1 MTSFLLQRL
10 ILPRDETTEP
20 LLYVRSQGDVSFAN
34 ENAMLVKG
42 AEISFD
48 TSFGVFAA
56 GRWRRLTSVD
66 CLSVTV
72 LASGSG
78 RIELVGVSSVARGV
92 SLREKIIASAGI
104 SSSGKTTIEV
114 PDFAKTSIGTYFVR
128 VSAEQSDVV
137 VSGGEWTTTTSAP
150 REVRLSLSITTFNRQ
165 DYVKPTVAKVLQ
177 LVESVDSLR
186 DRMRIL
192 VVDNARNISFDTA
205 PNAPITV
212 VQNPNLGG
220 AGGFARGIIHL
231 RDEGWSTHVLL
242 MDDDITLEPEALVR
256 TFALFTFARDADLC
270 IHGAMLSE
278 EQAWM
283 QFEAGSKY
291 RWRSLYPLRA
301 IGREDDLRERKLA
314 LRDAREK
321 KFAYTAWW
329 YTAFPISITRDNP
342 LPVFVRGDDVAFGL
356 MHTGKHSVTMNGVI
370 VWHADFGLKNNPS
383 SLFYEKRNFA
393 IVDTLVFAN
402 HHWWHLARR
411 FIALCFRNLFSMRYA
426 SVEYM
431 IRGVRAY
438 LAGPEALMATDHSAL
453 HDELR
458 KVTEEKP
465 GPLSAELAAVSITK
479 PRPKAIRLV
488 GFALAIPL
496 VGGYILPKILRRDVL
511 KTAPIDS
518 RAVGLATRYNRILY
532 RHDRLPEGF
541 LVERDSKRFFKLLR
555 EVCVVTK
562 DIALNYRRLK
572 REYKA
577 AYPTLV
583 SDASWH
589 ARFNRDER
597 STGIASNKAL
607 PLWEIPY

>member
-1 MTSFLLQRL
+1 MSQFLLQSMS
-10 ILPRDETTEP
+10 LPRAETTEP
-20 LLYVRSQGDVSFAN
+20 LLYVRPFGDVQFSDSQAI
-34 ENAMLVKG
+34 LHSG
-42 AEISFD
+42 AELSFD

-56 GRWRRLTSVD
+56 GRWRRLTVIEN
-66 CLSVTV
+66 LSATV
-72 LASGSG
+72 FATGSG
-78 RIELVGVSSVARGV
+78 RIEIVGVETTMFGARQT
-92 SLREKIIASAGI
+92 EKIVASAGI
-104 SSSGKTTIEV
+104 ASSGKTSLEV
-114 PDFAKTSIGTYFVR
+114 PNFRDSKCGSFFVR
-128 VSAEQSDVV
+128 VSAEQTGVV
-137 VSGGEWTTTTSAP
+137 VTNGEWSTTTKVS
-150 REVRLSLSITTFNRQ
+150 REIRLSLSITTFNRQ
-165 DYVKPTVAKVLQ
+165 DYVKPTVAKVLH
-177 LVESVDSLR
+177 LEKTVETLR
-186 DRMRIL
+186 GKMRVL
-192 VVDNARNISFDTA
+192 VVDNARNIEFDTEQ
-205 PNAPITV
+205 NAPITV

-231 RDEGWSTHVLL
+231 RNEGWSTHILL
-242 MDDDITLEPEALVR
+242 MDDDITLEPDALVR
-256 TFALFTFARDADLC
+256 TFALFSFARDEKLC

-314 LRDAREK
+314 VRDAREK

-329 YTAFPISITRDNP
+329 YTAFPVTITRDNP
-342 LPVFVRGDDVAFGL
+342 LPIFVRGDDVSYGL
-356 MHTGKHSVTMNGVI
+356 LHTGKHSVTLNGII
-370 VWHADFGLKNNPS
+370 VWHADFGLKNTPS

-393 IVDTLVFAN
+393 IIDTLVFDR

-411 FIALCFRNLFSMRYA
+411 FIALSFRNLFSMRYA

-431 IRGVRAY
+431 IRGVRAF
-438 LAGPEALMATDHSAL
+438 LAGPDALMATDHSAL
-453 HDELR
+453 HDDLR

-465 GPLSAELAAVSITK
+465 APLPADLAAVKITK
-479 PRPKAIRLV
+479 PRIKPIRLI
-488 GFALAIPL
+488 GFALAVPL
-496 VGGYILPKILRRDVL
+496 MGGYILPKALRRDVL

-541 LVERDSKRFFKLLR
+541 VVERDSKRFFRLFG

-572 REYKA
+572 REYRE

-583 SDASWH
+583 SDESWQK
-589 ARFNRDER
+589 RFN
-597 STGIASNKAL
+597 S
-607 PLWEIPY
+607 

>member
-10 ILPRDETTEP
+10 TLPRAETTEP
-20 LLYVRSQGDVSFAN
+20 LLYTRTEGDVTFAN
-34 ENAMLVKG
+34 DAAQLRTG
-42 AEISFD
+42 AELSFD

-56 GRWRRLTSVD
+56 GRWKRLSIVD
-66 CLSVTV
+66 SLQVTINAV
-72 LASGSG
+72 GSG
-78 RIELVGVSSVARGV
+78 RIELVGVTSRLAGLLMHEEIVV
-92 SLREKIIASAGI
+92 SAGI
-104 SSSGKTTIEV
+104 SPSGKTTLDV
-114 PDFAKTSIGTYFVR
+114 PDFAKSPIGSYFVR
-128 VSAEQSDVV
+128 ISAEQSDVV
-137 VSGGEWTTTTSAP
+137 VSGGQWTTKTQAP

-165 DYVKPTVAKVLQ
+165 DYVKPTVAKVLH
-177 LVESVDSLR
+177 LVESLDSLR
-186 DRMRIL
+186 NNMRIL
-192 VVDNARNISFDTA
+192 VVDNARNIKFDTA

-212 VQNPNLGG
+212 VPNPNLGG
-220 AGGFARGIIHL
+220 AGGFARGIIYL

-256 TFALFTFARDADLC
+256 TFALFTFARDAKLC

-314 LRDAREK
+314 LRDVREK

-356 MHTGKHSVTMNGVI
+356 MHTGEHSVTMNGVI

-383 SLFYEKRNFA
+383 SLYYEKRNFA
-393 IVDTLVFAN
+393 IIDTLVFDN

-438 LAGPEALMATDHSAL
+438 LAGPQALMATDHSAL

-465 GPLSAELAAVSITK
+465 GPLSPELAAVSITT
-479 PRPKAIRLV
+479 PRPKLIRLI
-488 GFALAIPL
+488 GFALALPL
-496 VGGYILPKILRRDVL
+496 VGGYVLPKVLRRDTL
-511 KTAPIDS
+511 RTAPIDS

-541 LVERDSKRFFKLLR
+541 LVERDAKRFFSLLR
-555 EVCVVTK
+555 EVAVVTK
-562 DIALNYRRLK
+562 DIAFNYKRLK
-572 REYKA
+572 GEYKA

-583 SDASWH
+583 SDESWH
-589 ARFNRDER
+589 ARFATTN
-597 STGIASNKAL
+597 
-607 PLWEIPY
+607 

>member
-34 ENAMLVKG
+34 ENAMLIKG

-72 LASGSG
+72 HAVGSG

-92 SLREKIIASAGI
+92 FLREKIVASSGI

-114 PDFAKTSIGTYFVR
+114 PDFAKISIGTYFIR

-137 VSGGEWTTTTSAP
+137 ISGGQWTTTTKAP
-150 REVRLSLSITTFNRQ
+150 REVRLSLSVTTFNRQ

-177 LVESVDSLR
+177 LVENVDSLR

-256 TFALFTFARDADLC
+256 TFALFTFARDEKLC

-383 SLFYEKRNFA
+383 SLYYEKRNFA

-431 IRGVRAY
+431 ILGVRAY

-458 KVTEEKP
+458 KVAEEKP
-465 GPLSAELAAVSITK
+465 GPLSVDLAAVSITK
-479 PRPKAIRLV
+479 PRPKIIRLV

-496 VGGYILPKILRRDVL
+496 VGGYILPKVLRRDVL

-589 ARFNRDER
+589 ARF
-597 STGIASNKAL
+597 AK
-607 PLWEIPY
+607 

>member
-72 LASGSG
+72 HASGSG

-92 SLREKIIASAGI
+92 SLREKIVASAGI

-137 VSGGEWTTTTSAP
+137 VSGGQWTTTTTAP

-256 TFALFTFARDADLC
+256 TFALFTFARDEKLC

-589 ARFNRDER
+589 ARF
-597 STGIASNKAL
+597 AK
-607 PLWEIPY
+607 

>member
-10 ILPRDETTEP
+10 VLPRPETTEP
-20 LLYVRSQGDVSFAN
+20 LLYVRTQGDVSFAN
-34 ENAMLVKG
+34 ETAVLVKG
-42 AEISFD
+42 AELSFD

-56 GRWRRLTSVD
+56 GRWKRLTSVD

-72 LASGSG
+72 HASGSG
-78 RIELVGVSSVARGV
+78 RIELVGVRSVVRGL
-92 SLREKIIASAGI
+92 SLQEKIVASSGI
-104 SSSGKTTIEV
+104 SSSGKTTLEV
-114 PDFAKTSIGTYFVR
+114 PDFAKTFIGTYFIR

-137 VSGGEWTTTTSAP
+137 VSGGQWTTTTTAP

-177 LVESVDSLR
+177 LVENVDSLR

-192 VVDNARNISFDTA
+192 VVDNARNINFDTA

-256 TFALFTFARDADLC
+256 TFALFTFARDANLC

-314 LRDAREK
+314 LRDAHEK

-411 FIALCFRNLFSMRYA
+411 FIALSFRNLFSMRYA

-465 GPLSAELAAVSITK
+465 GPLPAELAAVAITK
-479 PRPKAIRLV
+479 PRPKAIRLI

-496 VGGYILPKILRRDVL
+496 VGGYILPKIMRRDVL

-541 LVERDSKRFFKLLR
+541 LVERDSRRFFSLLR

-589 ARFNRDER
+589 ARF
-597 STGIASNKAL
+597 ANK
-607 PLWEIPY
+607 

>member
-10 ILPRDETTEP
+10 VLPRAETTEP
-20 LLYVRSQGDVSFAN
+20 LLYVRTQGDVSFAN
-34 ENAMLVKG
+34 ETAVLVKG
-42 AEISFD
+42 AELSFD

-56 GRWRRLTSVD
+56 GRWKRLTSVD

-72 LASGSG
+72 HASGSG
-78 RIELVGVSSVARGV
+78 RIELVGVRSVVRGL
-92 SLREKIIASAGI
+92 SLQEKIVASSGI
-104 SSSGKTTIEV
+104 SSSGKTTLEV
-114 PDFAKTSIGTYFVR
+114 PDFAKTSIGTYFIR

-137 VSGGEWTTTTSAP
+137 VSGGQWTTTTTAP

-177 LVESVDSLR
+177 LVENVDSLR

-192 VVDNARNISFDTA
+192 VVDNARNIDFDTA

-231 RDEGWSTHVLL
+231 RDEGWSTHILL

-256 TFALFTFARDADLC
+256 TFALFTFARDANLC

-314 LRDAREK
+314 LRDAHEK

-411 FIALCFRNLFSMRYA
+411 FIALSFRNLFSMRYA

-465 GPLSAELAAVSITK
+465 GPLPAELAAVAITK
-479 PRPKAIRLV
+479 PRPKAIRLI

-496 VGGYILPKILRRDVL
+496 VGGYILPKIMRRDVL

-541 LVERDSKRFFKLLR
+541 LVERDSRRFFSLLR

-589 ARFNRDER
+589 ARF
-597 STGIASNKAL
+597 ASK
-607 PLWEIPY
+607 

>member
-72 LASGSG
+72 HAVGSG

-92 SLREKIIASAGI
+92 SLREKIVASTGI

-114 PDFAKTSIGTYFVR
+114 PDFAKTSIGTYFIR

-137 VSGGEWTTTTSAP
+137 VSGGQWTTTTKAP
-150 REVRLSLSITTFNRQ
+150 REVRLSLSVTTFNRQ

-177 LVESVDSLR
+177 LVENVDSLR

-256 TFALFTFARDADLC
+256 TFALFTFARDEKLC

-383 SLFYEKRNFA
+383 SLYYEKRNFA

-431 IRGVRAY
+431 ILGVRAY

-458 KVTEEKP
+458 KVAEEKP

-479 PRPKAIRLV
+479 PRPRIIRLV

-496 VGGYILPKILRRDVL
+496 VGGYILPKVLRRDVL

-589 ARFNRDER
+589 ARF
-597 STGIASNKAL
+597 AK
-607 PLWEIPY
+607 

>member
-10 ILPRDETTEP
+10 VLPRAETTEP
-20 LLYVRSQGDVSFAN
+20 LLYVRAQGDVSFAN
-34 ENAMLVKG
+34 ETALLVKG

-72 LASGSG
+72 HASGSG
-78 RIELVGVSSVARGV
+78 RIELVGVRSAVRGL
-92 SLREKIIASAGI
+92 SLRENIVASAGI
-104 SSSGKTTIEV
+104 SSSGKTTLEV
-114 PDFAKTSIGTYFVR
+114 PDFTKSSIGTYFVR

-137 VSGGEWTTTTSAP
+137 VSGGQWTTTTTAP

-177 LVESVDSLR
+177 LVENVDSLR
-186 DRMRIL
+186 DHMRIL

-205 PNAPITV
+205 PNAPISV

-256 TFALFTFARDADLC
+256 TFALFTFARDANLC
-270 IHGAMLSE
+270 VHGAMLSE

-314 LRDAREK
+314 LRDAHEK

-411 FIALCFRNLFSMRYA
+411 FIALSFRNLFSMRYA

-465 GPLSAELAAVSITK
+465 GPLSAELAAIAITK
-479 PRPKAIRLV
+479 PRPKAIRLI

-496 VGGYILPKILRRDVL
+496 VGGYILPKIVRRDVL

-541 LVERDSKRFFKLLR
+541 LVERDSRRFFSLLR
-555 EVCVVTK
+555 EVCIVTK

-589 ARFNRDER
+589 ARFA
-597 STGIASNKAL
+597 TK
-607 PLWEIPY
+607 

>member
-1 MTSFLLQRL
+1 MNSFLLQRL

-66 CLSVTV
+66 YLSVTV
-72 LASGSG
+72 HASGSG

-92 SLREKIIASAGI
+92 SLREKIVASAGI

-137 VSGGEWTTTTSAP
+137 VSGGEWTTTTTAP

-177 LVESVDSLR
+177 LVESVDLLR

-256 TFALFTFARDADLC
+256 TFALFTFARDEKLC

-589 ARFNRDER
+589 ARF
-597 STGIASNKAL
+597 AK
-607 PLWEIPY
+607 

>member
-1 MTSFLLQRL
+1 MTSYLLQRL
-10 ILPRDETTEP
+10 TLPRAETTEP
-20 LLYVRSQGDVSFAN
+20 LLYTRTEGDVTFAN
-34 ENAMLVKG
+34 DAAQLRTG
-42 AEISFD
+42 AELSFD

-56 GRWRRLTSVD
+56 GRWRRLSIVD
-66 CLSVTV
+66 SLQVTINAV
-72 LASGSG
+72 GSG
-78 RIELVGVSSVARGV
+78 RIELVGVTSRVAGLLMHEEIV
-92 SLREKIIASAGI
+92 VSAGI
-104 SSSGKTTIEV
+104 SPSGKTTLDV
-114 PDFAKTSIGTYFVR
+114 PDFAKSPIGSYFVR
-128 VSAEQSDVV
+128 ISAEQSDVV
-137 VSGGEWTTTTSAP
+137 VSGGQWTTKTQAP

-165 DYVKPTVAKVLQ
+165 DYVKPTVAKVLH
-177 LVESVDSLR
+177 LVESLDSLR
-186 DRMRIL
+186 NNMRIL
-192 VVDNARNISFDTA
+192 VVDNARNIKFDTA

-212 VQNPNLGG
+212 VPNPNLGG
-220 AGGFARGIIHL
+220 AGGFARGIIYL

-256 TFALFTFARDADLC
+256 TFALFTFARDAKLC

-314 LRDAREK
+314 LRDVREK

-356 MHTGKHSVTMNGVI
+356 MHTGEHSVTMNGVI

-383 SLFYEKRNFA
+383 SLYYEKRNFA
-393 IVDTLVFAN
+393 IIDTLVFDN

-438 LAGPEALMATDHSAL
+438 LAGPQALMATDHSAL

-465 GPLSAELAAVSITK
+465 GPLSPELAAVSITT
-479 PRPKAIRLV
+479 PRPKLIRLI
-488 GFALAIPL
+488 GFALALPL
-496 VGGYILPKILRRDVL
+496 VGGYVLPKVLRRDTL
-511 KTAPIDS
+511 RTAPIDS

-541 LVERDSKRFFKLLR
+541 LVERDAKRFFSLLR
-555 EVCVVTK
+555 EVAVVTK
-562 DIALNYRRLK
+562 DIAFNYKRLK
-572 REYKA
+572 GEYKA

-583 SDASWH
+583 SDESWH
-589 ARFNRDER
+589 ARFATTN
-597 STGIASNKAL
+597 
-607 PLWEIPY
+607 

>member
-10 ILPRDETTEP
+10 VLPRSETTEP
-20 LLYVRSQGDVSFAN
+20 LLYVRTQGDVSFSN
-34 ENAMLVKG
+34 ETAVLVKG
-42 AEISFD
+42 AELSFD

-56 GRWRRLTSVD
+56 GRWKRLTSVD

-72 LASGSG
+72 HASGSG
-78 RIELVGVSSVARGV
+78 RIELVGVRSVVRGL
-92 SLREKIIASAGI
+92 SLQERIVASTGI
-104 SSSGKTTIEV
+104 SSSGKTTLEV
-114 PDFAKTSIGTYFVR
+114 PDFAKTSIGTYFIR

-137 VSGGEWTTTTSAP
+137 VSGGQWTTTTTAP

-177 LVESVDSLR
+177 LVENVDSLR

-192 VVDNARNISFDTA
+192 VVDNARNINFDTA

-256 TFALFTFARDADLC
+256 TFALFTFARDANLC

-314 LRDAREK
+314 LRDAHEK

-411 FIALCFRNLFSMRYA
+411 FIALSFRNLFSMRYA

-465 GPLSAELAAVSITK
+465 GPLPAELAAVAITK
-479 PRPKAIRLV
+479 PRPKAIRLI

-496 VGGYILPKILRRDVL
+496 VGGYILPKIMRRDVL

-541 LVERDSKRFFKLLR
+541 LVERDSRRFFSLLR

-589 ARFNRDER
+589 ARF
-597 STGIASNKAL
+597 ASK
-607 PLWEIPY
+607 

>member
-10 ILPRDETTEP
+10 VLPRAETTEP
-20 LLYVRSQGDVSFAN
+20 LLYVRTQGDVSFAN
-34 ENAMLVKG
+34 ETAVLVKG
-42 AEISFD
+42 AELSFD

-56 GRWRRLTSVD
+56 GRWKRLTSVD

-72 LASGSG
+72 HASGSG
-78 RIELVGVSSVARGV
+78 RIELVGVRSVVRGL
-92 SLREKIIASAGI
+92 SLQEKIVASSGI
-104 SSSGKTTIEV
+104 SSSGKTTLEV
-114 PDFAKTSIGTYFVR
+114 PDFAKTFIGTYFIR

-137 VSGGEWTTTTSAP
+137 VSGGQWTTTTTAP

-177 LVESVDSLR
+177 LVENVDSLR

-192 VVDNARNISFDTA
+192 VVDNARNINFDTA

-256 TFALFTFARDADLC
+256 TFALFTFARDANLC

-314 LRDAREK
+314 LRDAHEK

-411 FIALCFRNLFSMRYA
+411 FIALSFRNLFSMRYA

-465 GPLSAELAAVSITK
+465 GPLPAELAAVAITK
-479 PRPKAIRLV
+479 PRPKAIRLI

-496 VGGYILPKILRRDVL
+496 VGGYILPKIMRRDVL

-541 LVERDSKRFFKLLR
+541 LVERDSRRFFSLLR

-589 ARFNRDER
+589 ARF
-597 STGIASNKAL
+597 ANK
-607 PLWEIPY
+607 

>member
-10 ILPRDETTEP
+10 VLPRAETTDP
-20 LLYVRSQGDVSFAN
+20 LLYVRTQGDVSFTN
-34 ENAMLVKG
+34 ETAVLVKG
-42 AEISFD
+42 AELSFD

-56 GRWRRLTSVD
+56 GRWKRLTSVD

-72 LASGSG
+72 HASGSG
-78 RIELVGVSSVARGV
+78 RIELVGVRSVVRGL
-92 SLREKIIASAGI
+92 SLQEKIVASTGI
-104 SSSGKTTIEV
+104 SSSGKTTLEV
-114 PDFAKTSIGTYFVR
+114 PDFAKTSIGTYFIR

-137 VSGGEWTTTTSAP
+137 VSGGQWTTTTTAP

-177 LVESVDSLR
+177 LVENVDSLR

-192 VVDNARNISFDTA
+192 VVDNARNINFDTA

-256 TFALFTFARDADLC
+256 TFALFTFARDANLC

-314 LRDAREK
+314 LRDAHEK

-411 FIALCFRNLFSMRYA
+411 FIALSFRNLFSMRYA

-465 GPLSAELAAVSITK
+465 GPLPAELAAVAITK
-479 PRPKAIRLV
+479 PRPKAIRLI

-496 VGGYILPKILRRDVL
+496 VGGYILPKIMRRDVL

-541 LVERDSKRFFKLLR
+541 LVERDSRRFFSLLR

-589 ARFNRDER
+589 ARFA
-597 STGIASNKAL
+597 TKQFLVI
-607 PLWEIPY
+607 

>member
-10 ILPRDETTEP
+10 TLPRAETTEP
-20 LLYVRSQGDVSFAN
+20 LLYVRTEGDVTFAN
-34 ENAMLVKG
+34 DAAQLRTG
-42 AEISFD
+42 AELSFD

-56 GRWRRLTSVD
+56 GRWKRLSIVD
-66 CLSVTV
+66 SLQVTINAV
-72 LASGSG
+72 GSG
-78 RIELVGVSSVARGV
+78 RIELVGVTSRVAGLLMHEEIV
-92 SLREKIIASAGI
+92 VSAGI
-104 SSSGKTTIEV
+104 SPSGKTTLDV
-114 PDFAKTSIGTYFVR
+114 PDFAKSPIGSYFVR
-128 VSAEQSDVV
+128 ISAEQSDVV
-137 VSGGEWTTTTSAP
+137 VSGGQWTTKTQVP

-165 DYVKPTVAKVLQ
+165 DYVKPTVAKVLH
-177 LVESVDSLR
+177 LVESLDSLR
-186 DRMRIL
+186 NNMRIL
-192 VVDNARNISFDTA
+192 VVDNARNIKFDTE

-212 VQNPNLGG
+212 VPNPNLGG
-220 AGGFARGIIHL
+220 AGGFARGIIYL

-256 TFALFTFARDADLC
+256 TFALFTFARDAKLC

-314 LRDAREK
+314 LRDVGEK

-383 SLFYEKRNFA
+383 SLYYEKRNFA
-393 IVDTLVFAN
+393 IIDTLVFDN

-465 GPLSAELAAVSITK
+465 GPLSPELAAVSITT
-479 PRPKAIRLV
+479 PRPKLIRLI
-488 GFALAIPL
+488 GFALALPL
-496 VGGYILPKILRRDVL
+496 VGGYVLPKVLRRDTL
-511 KTAPIDS
+511 RTAPIDS

-541 LVERDSKRFFKLLR
+541 LVERDAKRFFSLLR
-555 EVCVVTK
+555 EVAVVTK
-562 DIALNYRRLK
+562 DIAFNYKRLK
-572 REYKA
+572 GEYKA

-583 SDASWH
+583 SDESWH
-589 ARFNRDER
+589 ARFATTN
-597 STGIASNKAL
+597 
-607 PLWEIPY
+607 

>member
-20 LLYVRSQGDVSFAN
+20 LLYVRSHGDVSFAKN
-34 ENAMLVKG
+34 NALLVKG

-56 GRWRRLTSVD
+56 GRWKRLTAVAD
-66 CLSVTV
+66 LSVTV
-72 LASGSG
+72 HAVGSG
-78 RIELVGVSSVARGV
+78 RIELVGVSSVVRGL
-92 SLREKIIASAGI
+92 SLRERIIASTGI
-104 SSSGKTTIEV
+104 SSSGKTTLDV
-114 PDFAKTSIGTYFVR
+114 PDFAMASFGTYFVR

-137 VSGGEWTTTTSAP
+137 VSGGQWTTTTTAP

-186 DRMRIL
+186 DKMRIL
-192 VVDNARNISFDTA
+192 VVDNARNIKFDTA

-212 VQNPNLGG
+212 VPNPNLGG

-256 TFALFTFARDADLC
+256 TFALFTFARDEKLC

-301 IGREDDLRERKLA
+301 IGREDDLRDRKLA

-356 MHTGKHSVTMNGVI
+356 MHTGKHSVTLNGVI

-383 SLFYEKRNFA
+383 SLYYEKRNFA

-458 KVTEEKP
+458 KVAEEKP
-465 GPLSAELAAVSITK
+465 APLSAELAAVSITK
-479 PRPKAIRLV
+479 PRPKVIRLV
-488 GFALAIPL
+488 GFALAVPL

-541 LVERDSKRFFKLLR
+541 LVERDSRRFFSLLR

-589 ARFNRDER
+589 ARFAN
-597 STGIASNKAL
+597 
-607 PLWEIPY
+607 

>member
-1 MTSFLLQRL
+1 MTIFLLQRL

-72 LASGSG
+72 HAVGSG

-92 SLREKIIASAGI
+92 SLREKIVASTGI

-114 PDFAKTSIGTYFVR
+114 PDFAKTSIGTYFIR

-137 VSGGEWTTTTSAP
+137 VSGGQWTTTTKAP
-150 REVRLSLSITTFNRQ
+150 REVRLSLSVTTFNRQ

-177 LVESVDSLR
+177 LVENIDSLR

-256 TFALFTFARDADLC
+256 TFALFTFARDEKLC

-383 SLFYEKRNFA
+383 SLYYEKRNFA

-431 IRGVRAY
+431 ILGVRAY

-465 GPLSAELAAVSITK
+465 GPLTAELAAVAITK
-479 PRPKAIRLV
+479 PRPKIIRLV

-496 VGGYILPKILRRDVL
+496 LGGYILPKVLRRDVL

-589 ARFNRDER
+589 ARF
-597 STGIASNKAL
+597 AK
-607 PLWEIPY
+607 

>member
-10 ILPRDETTEP
+10 VLPRAETTEP
-20 LLYVRSQGDVSFAN
+20 LLYVRTQGDVSFAN
-34 ENAMLVKG
+34 ETAVLVKG
-42 AEISFD
+42 AELSFD

-56 GRWRRLTSVD
+56 GRWKRLTSVD

-72 LASGSG
+72 HASGSG
-78 RIELVGVSSVARGV
+78 RIELVGVRSVVRGL
-92 SLREKIIASAGI
+92 SLQEKIVASSGI
-104 SSSGKTTIEV
+104 SSSGKTTLEV
-114 PDFAKTSIGTYFVR
+114 PDFAKTSIGTYFIR

-137 VSGGEWTTTTSAP
+137 VSGGQWTTTTTAP

-177 LVESVDSLR
+177 LVENVDSLR

-192 VVDNARNISFDTA
+192 VVDNARNINFDTA

-256 TFALFTFARDADLC
+256 TFALFTFARDANLC

-314 LRDAREK
+314 LRDAHEK

-411 FIALCFRNLFSMRYA
+411 FIALSFRNLFSMRYA

-465 GPLSAELAAVSITK
+465 GPLPAELAAVAITK
-479 PRPKAIRLV
+479 PRPKAIRLI

-496 VGGYILPKILRRDVL
+496 VGGYILPKIMRRDVL

-541 LVERDSKRFFKLLR
+541 LVERDSRRFFSLLR

-577 AYPTLV
+577 TYPTLV

-589 ARFNRDER
+589 ARF
-597 STGIASNKAL
+597 ASK
-607 PLWEIPY
+607 

>member
-10 ILPRDETTEP
+10 TLPRAETTEP
-20 LLYVRSQGDVSFAN
+20 LLYVRTEGDVTFAN
-34 ENAMLVKG
+34 DAAQLRTG
-42 AEISFD
+42 AELSFD

-56 GRWRRLTSVD
+56 GRWKRLSIVD
-66 CLSVTV
+66 SLQVTINAV
-72 LASGSG
+72 GSG
-78 RIELVGVSSVARGV
+78 RIELVGVTSRVAGLLMHEEIV
-92 SLREKIIASAGI
+92 VSAGI
-104 SSSGKTTIEV
+104 SPSGKTTLDV
-114 PDFAKTSIGTYFVR
+114 PDFAKSPIGSYFVR
-128 VSAEQSDVV
+128 ISAEQSDVV
-137 VSGGEWTTTTSAP
+137 VSGGQWTTKTQVP

-165 DYVKPTVAKVLQ
+165 DYVKPTVAKVLH
-177 LVESVDSLR
+177 LVESLDSLR
-186 DRMRIL
+186 NNMRIL
-192 VVDNARNISFDTA
+192 VVDNARNIKFDTA

-212 VQNPNLGG
+212 VPNPNLGG
-220 AGGFARGIIHL
+220 AGGFARGIIYL

-256 TFALFTFARDADLC
+256 TFALFTFARDAKLC

-314 LRDAREK
+314 LRDVSEK

-356 MHTGKHSVTMNGVI
+356 MHTGEHSVTMNGVI

-383 SLFYEKRNFA
+383 SLYYEKRNFA
-393 IVDTLVFAN
+393 IIDTLVFDN

-465 GPLSAELAAVSITK
+465 GPLSPELAAVSITT
-479 PRPKAIRLV
+479 PRPKLIRLI
-488 GFALAIPL
+488 GFALALPL
-496 VGGYILPKILRRDVL
+496 VGGYVLPKVLRRDTL
-511 KTAPIDS
+511 RTAPIDS

-541 LVERDSKRFFKLLR
+541 LVERDAKRFFSLLR
-555 EVCVVTK
+555 EVAVVTK
-562 DIALNYRRLK
+562 DIAFNYKRLK
-572 REYKA
+572 GEYKA

-583 SDASWH
+583 SDESWH
-589 ARFNRDER
+589 ARFATTN
-597 STGIASNKAL
+597 
-607 PLWEIPY
+607 

>member
-34 ENAMLVKG
+34 ENAMLIKG

-72 LASGSG
+72 HAVGSG

-92 SLREKIIASAGI
+92 FLREKIVASSGI

-114 PDFAKTSIGTYFVR
+114 PDFAKISIGTYFIR

-137 VSGGEWTTTTSAP
+137 ISGGQWTTTTKAP
-150 REVRLSLSITTFNRQ
+150 REVRLSLSVTTFNRQ

-177 LVESVDSLR
+177 LVENVDSLR

-256 TFALFTFARDADLC
+256 TFALFTFARDEKLC

-383 SLFYEKRNFA
+383 SLYYEKRNFA

-431 IRGVRAY
+431 ILGVRAY

-458 KVTEEKP
+458 KVAEEKP
-465 GPLSAELAAVSITK
+465 GPLTAELAAVSITK
-479 PRPKAIRLV
+479 PRPKIIRLV

-496 VGGYILPKILRRDVL
+496 VGGYILPKVLRRDVL

-562 DIALNYRRLK
+562 EIALNYRRLK

-589 ARFNRDER
+589 ARF
-597 STGIASNKAL
+597 AK
-607 PLWEIPY
+607 

>member
-10 ILPRDETTEP
+10 TLPRAETTEP
-20 LLYVRSQGDVSFAN
+20 LLYTRTEGDVTFAN
-34 ENAMLVKG
+34 DAAQLRTG
-42 AEISFD
+42 AELSFD

-56 GRWRRLTSVD
+56 GRWKRLSIVD
-66 CLSVTV
+66 SLQVTINAV
-72 LASGSG
+72 GSG
-78 RIELVGVSSVARGV
+78 RIELVGVTSRVAGLLMHEEIV
-92 SLREKIIASAGI
+92 VSAGI
-104 SSSGKTTIEV
+104 SPSGKTTLDV
-114 PDFAKTSIGTYFVR
+114 PDFAKSPIGSYFVR
-128 VSAEQSDVV
+128 ISAEQSDVV
-137 VSGGEWTTTTSAP
+137 VSGGQWTTKTQAP

-165 DYVKPTVAKVLQ
+165 DYVKPTVAKVLH
-177 LVESVDSLR
+177 LVESLDSLR
-186 DRMRIL
+186 NNMRIL
-192 VVDNARNISFDTA
+192 VVDNARNIKFDTA

-212 VQNPNLGG
+212 VPNPNLGG
-220 AGGFARGIIHL
+220 AGGFARGIIYL

-256 TFALFTFARDADLC
+256 TFALFTFARDAKLC

-314 LRDAREK
+314 LRDVREK

-356 MHTGKHSVTMNGVI
+356 MHTGEHSVTMNGVI

-383 SLFYEKRNFA
+383 SLYYEKRNFA
-393 IVDTLVFAN
+393 IIDTLVFDN

-438 LAGPEALMATDHSAL
+438 LAGPQALMATDHSAL

-465 GPLSAELAAVSITK
+465 GPLSPELAAVSITT
-479 PRPKAIRLV
+479 PRPKLIRLI
-488 GFALAIPL
+488 GFALALPL
-496 VGGYILPKILRRDVL
+496 VGGYVLPKVLRRDTL
-511 KTAPIDS
+511 RTAPIDS

-541 LVERDSKRFFKLLR
+541 LVERDAKRFFSLLR
-555 EVCVVTK
+555 EVAVVTK
-562 DIALNYRRLK
+562 DIAFNYKRLK
-572 REYKA
+572 GEYKA

-583 SDASWH
+583 SDESWH
-589 ARFNRDER
+589 ARF
-597 STGIASNKAL
+597 STTN
-607 PLWEIPY
+607 

>member
-10 ILPRDETTEP
+10 VLPRAETTEP
-20 LLYVRSQGDVSFAN
+20 LLYVRAQGDVSFAN
-34 ENAMLVKG
+34 ETALLVKG

-72 LASGSG
+72 HASGSG
-78 RIELVGVSSVARGV
+78 RIELVGVRSAVRGL
-92 SLREKIIASAGI
+92 SLRENIVASAGI
-104 SSSGKTTIEV
+104 SSSGKTTLEV
-114 PDFAKTSIGTYFVR
+114 PDFTKSSIGTYFVR

-137 VSGGEWTTTTSAP
+137 VSGGQWTTTTTAP

-177 LVESVDSLR
+177 LVENVDSLR
-186 DRMRIL
+186 DHMRIL

-205 PNAPITV
+205 PNAPISV

-256 TFALFTFARDADLC
+256 TFALFTFARDANLC

-314 LRDAREK
+314 LRDVREK

-411 FIALCFRNLFSMRYA
+411 FIALSFRNLFSMRYA

-465 GPLSAELAAVSITK
+465 GPLSAELAAVAITK
-479 PRPKAIRLV
+479 PRPKAIRLI

-496 VGGYILPKILRRDVL
+496 VGGYILPKIVRRDVL

-541 LVERDSKRFFKLLR
+541 LVERDSRRFFSLLR
-555 EVCVVTK
+555 EVCIVTK

-589 ARFNRDER
+589 ARFA
-597 STGIASNKAL
+597 TK
-607 PLWEIPY
+607 

>member
-1 MTSFLLQRL
+1 MTGFLLQRL

-20 LLYVRSQGDVSFAN
+20 LLYVRSHGDVSFAKN
-34 ENAMLVKG
+34 NALLVKG

-56 GRWRRLTSVD
+56 GRWKRLTAVAD
-66 CLSVTV
+66 LSVTLHAV
-72 LASGSG
+72 GSG
-78 RIELVGVSSVARGV
+78 RIELVGVSSVARGL
-92 SLREKIIASAGI
+92 SLRERIIASTGI
-104 SSSGKTTIEV
+104 SSSGKTTLDV
-114 PDFAKTSIGTYFVR
+114 PDFAMASFGTYFVR

-137 VSGGEWTTTTSAP
+137 VSGGQWTTTTTAP

-186 DRMRIL
+186 DKMRIL
-192 VVDNARNISFDTA
+192 VVDNARNIKFDTA
-205 PNAPITV
+205 PNAPIAV

-256 TFALFTFARDADLC
+256 TFALFTFARDEKLC

-301 IGREDDLRERKLA
+301 IGREDDLRDRKLA

-356 MHTGKHSVTMNGVI
+356 MHTGKHSVTLNGVI

-383 SLFYEKRNFA
+383 SLYYEKRNFA

-458 KVTEEKP
+458 KVAEEKP
-465 GPLSAELAAVSITK
+465 APLSAELAAVSITK
-479 PRPKAIRLV
+479 PRPKVIRLV
-488 GFALAIPL
+488 GFALAVPL

-541 LVERDSKRFFKLLR
+541 LVVRDSKRFFSLLR

-572 REYKA
+572 REYKD
-577 AYPTLV
+577 AYPALV

-589 ARFNRDER
+589 ARF
-597 STGIASNKAL
+597 AK
-607 PLWEIPY
+607 

>member
-10 ILPRDETTEP
+10 VLPRAETTEP
-20 LLYVRSQGDVSFAN
+20 LLYVRTQGDVSFSN
-34 ENAMLVKG
+34 ETAVLVKG
-42 AEISFD
+42 AELSFD

-56 GRWRRLTSVD
+56 GRWKRLTSVD

-72 LASGSG
+72 HASGSG
-78 RIELVGVSSVARGV
+78 RIELVGVRSVVRGL
-92 SLREKIIASAGI
+92 SLQERIVASTGI
-104 SSSGKTTIEV
+104 SSSGKTTLEV
-114 PDFAKTSIGTYFVR
+114 PDFAKTSIGTYFIR

-137 VSGGEWTTTTSAP
+137 VSGGQWTTTTTAP

-177 LVESVDSLR
+177 LVENVDSLR

-192 VVDNARNISFDTA
+192 VVDNARNIDFDTA

-256 TFALFTFARDADLC
+256 TFALFTFARDANLC

-314 LRDAREK
+314 LRDAHEK

-411 FIALCFRNLFSMRYA
+411 FIALSFRNLFSMRYA

-465 GPLSAELAAVSITK
+465 GPLPAELAAVAITK
-479 PRPKAIRLV
+479 PRPKAIRLI

-496 VGGYILPKILRRDVL
+496 VGGYILPKIMRRDVL

-541 LVERDSKRFFKLLR
+541 LVERDSRRFFSLLR

-589 ARFNRDER
+589 ARF
-597 STGIASNKAL
+597 ASK
-607 PLWEIPY
+607 

>member
-1 MTSFLLQRL
+1 VTIFLLQRL
-10 ILPRDETTEP
+10 TLPRAETTEP
-20 LLYVRSQGDVSFAN
+20 LLYARTEGDVIFAN
-34 ENAMLVKG
+34 DAAQLRTG
-42 AEISFD
+42 AELSFD

-56 GRWRRLTSVD
+56 GRWKRLSIID
-66 CLSVTV
+66 SLQVTV
-72 LASGSG
+72 NAVGSG
-78 RIELVGVSSVARGV
+78 RIELVGVTSRVAGLLMHEETV
-92 SLREKIIASAGI
+92 VSAGI
-104 SSSGKTTIEV
+104 SPSGKTTLDV
-114 PDFAKTSIGTYFVR
+114 PDFAKSSIGSYFVR
-128 VSAEQSDVV
+128 ISAEQSDVV
-137 VSGGEWTTTTSAP
+137 VSGGQWTTKTQAP

-165 DYVKPTVAKVLQ
+165 DYVKPTVAKVLH
-177 LVESVDSLR
+177 LVESLDSLR
-186 DRMRIL
+186 NNMRIL
-192 VVDNARNISFDTA
+192 VVDNARNIKFDTA

-212 VQNPNLGG
+212 VPNPNLGG
-220 AGGFARGIIHL
+220 AGGFARGIIYL

-256 TFALFTFARDADLC
+256 TFALFTFARDAKLC

-314 LRDAREK
+314 LRDVREK

-356 MHTGKHSVTMNGVI
+356 MHTGEHSVTMNGVI

-383 SLFYEKRNFA
+383 SLYYEKRNFA
-393 IVDTLVFAN
+393 IIDTLVFDN

-438 LAGPEALMATDHSAL
+438 LAGPQALMATDHSAL

-465 GPLSAELAAVSITK
+465 GPLSPELAAVSITK
-479 PRPKAIRLV
+479 PRPKLIRLI
-488 GFALAIPL
+488 GFALALPL
-496 VGGYILPKILRRDVL
+496 VGGYVLPKVLRRDTL
-511 KTAPIDS
+511 RTAPIDS

-541 LVERDSKRFFKLLR
+541 LVERDAKRFFSLLR
-555 EVCVVTK
+555 EVAVVTK
-562 DIALNYRRLK
+562 DIAFNYKRLK
-572 REYKA
+572 GEYKA

-583 SDASWH
+583 SDESWH
-589 ARFNRDER
+589 ARFATTN
-597 STGIASNKAL
+597 
-607 PLWEIPY
+607 

>member
-1 MTSFLLQRL
+1 VRGLSLQ
-10 ILPRDETTEP
+10 
-20 LLYVRSQGDVSFAN
+20 
-34 ENAMLVKG
+34 
-42 AEISFD
+42 
-48 TSFGVFAA
+48 
-56 GRWRRLTSVD
+56 
-66 CLSVTV
+66 
-72 LASGSG
+72 
-78 RIELVGVSSVARGV
+78 
-92 SLREKIIASAGI
+92 EKIVASSGI
-104 SSSGKTTIEV
+104 SSSGKTTLEV
-114 PDFAKTSIGTYFVR
+114 PDFAKTFIGTYFIR

-137 VSGGEWTTTTSAP
+137 VSGGQWTTTTTAP

-177 LVESVDSLR
+177 LVENVDSLR

-192 VVDNARNISFDTA
+192 VVDNARNINFDTA

-256 TFALFTFARDADLC
+256 TFALFTFARDANLC

-314 LRDAREK
+314 LRDAHEK

-411 FIALCFRNLFSMRYA
+411 FIALSFRNLFSMRYA

-465 GPLSAELAAVSITK
+465 GPLPAELAAVAITK
-479 PRPKAIRLV
+479 PRPKAIRLI

-496 VGGYILPKILRRDVL
+496 VGGYILPKIMRRDVL

-532 RHDRLPEGF
+532 RHDRLSEGF
-541 LVERDSKRFFKLLR
+541 LVERDSRRFFSLLR

-589 ARFNRDER
+589 ARF
-597 STGIASNKAL
+597 ANK
-607 PLWEIPY
+607 

>member
-48 TSFGVFAA
+48 TSFGIFAA

-72 LASGSG
+72 HASGSG

-92 SLREKIIASAGI
+92 SLREKIVASTGI

-114 PDFAKTSIGTYFVR
+114 PDFAKTSIGTYFIR

-137 VSGGEWTTTTSAP
+137 VSGGKWTTTTTAP
-150 REVRLSLSITTFNRQ
+150 REVRLSLSVTTFNRQ

-177 LVESVDSLR
+177 LVENVDSLR

-256 TFALFTFARDADLC
+256 TFALFTFARDEKLC

-383 SLFYEKRNFA
+383 SLYYEKRNFA

-431 IRGVRAY
+431 ILGVRAY

-458 KVTEEKP
+458 KVAEEKP
-465 GPLSAELAAVSITK
+465 GPLTVDLAAVSITK
-479 PRPKAIRLV
+479 PRPKIIRLV

-496 VGGYILPKILRRDVL
+496 LGGYILPKVLRRDVL

-518 RAVGLATRYNRILY
+518 RAVGLATRHNRILY
-532 RHDRLPEGF
+532 RHDRLSEGF

-589 ARFNRDER
+589 ARF
-597 STGIASNKAL
+597 AK
-607 PLWEIPY
+607 

>member
-1 MTSFLLQRL
+1 MGQFLLQSMS
-10 ILPRDETTEP
+10 LPRAETTEP
-20 LLYVRSQGDVSFAN
+20 LLYVRPFGDVQFSDSQAI
-34 ENAMLVKG
+34 LHSG
-42 AEISFD
+42 AELSFD

-56 GRWRRLTSVD
+56 GRWRRLTVIEN
-66 CLSVTV
+66 LSATV
-72 LASGSG
+72 FATGSG
-78 RIELVGVSSVARGV
+78 RIEIVGVETTMFGARQT
-92 SLREKIIASAGI
+92 EKIVASAGI
-104 SSSGKTTIEV
+104 ASSGKTSLEV
-114 PDFAKTSIGTYFVR
+114 PNFRDSKCGSFFVR
-128 VSAEQSDVV
+128 VSAEQTGVV
-137 VSGGEWTTTTSAP
+137 VTNGEWSTTTKVS
-150 REVRLSLSITTFNRQ
+150 REIRLSLSITTFNRQ
-165 DYVKPTVAKVLQ
+165 DYVKPTVAKVLH
-177 LVESVDSLR
+177 LEKTVETLR
-186 DRMRIL
+186 GKMRVL
-192 VVDNARNISFDTA
+192 VVDNARNIKFDTEQ
-205 PNAPITV
+205 NAPITV

-231 RDEGWSTHVLL
+231 RNEGWSTHILL
-242 MDDDITLEPEALVR
+242 MDDDITLEPDALVR
-256 TFALFTFARDADLC
+256 TFALFSFARDEKLC

-301 IGREDDLRERKLA
+301 IGREDDLRDRKLA
-314 LRDAREK
+314 VRDAREK

-329 YTAFPISITRDNP
+329 YTAFPVTITRDNP
-342 LPVFVRGDDVAFGL
+342 LPIFVRGDDVSYGL
-356 MHTGKHSVTMNGVI
+356 LHTGKHSVTLNGII

-393 IVDTLVFAN
+393 IIDTLVFDR

-411 FIALCFRNLFSMRYA
+411 FIALSFRNLFSMRYA

-431 IRGVRAY
+431 IRGVRAF
-438 LAGPEALMATDHSAL
+438 LAGPDALMATDHSAL
-453 HDELR
+453 HDDLR

-465 GPLSAELAAVSITK
+465 APLPADLAAVKITK
-479 PRPKAIRLV
+479 PRIKPIRLI
-488 GFALAIPL
+488 GFALAVPL
-496 VGGYILPKILRRDVL
+496 VGGYILPKALRRDVL

-541 LVERDSKRFFKLLR
+541 VVERDSKRFFRLFG

-572 REYKA
+572 REYRE

-583 SDASWH
+583 SDESWQK
-589 ARFNRDER
+589 RFN
-597 STGIASNKAL
+597 S
-607 PLWEIPY
+607 

>member
-10 ILPRDETTEP
+10 VLPRAETTEP
-20 LLYVRSQGDVSFAN
+20 LLYVRTQGDVSFAN
-34 ENAMLVKG
+34 ETAVLVKG
-42 AEISFD
+42 AELSFD

-56 GRWRRLTSVD
+56 GRWKRLTSVD

-72 LASGSG
+72 HASGSG
-78 RIELVGVSSVARGV
+78 RIELVGVRSVVRGL
-92 SLREKIIASAGI
+92 SLQEKIVASSGI
-104 SSSGKTTIEV
+104 SSSGKTTLEV
-114 PDFAKTSIGTYFVR
+114 PDFAKTSIGTYFIR

-137 VSGGEWTTTTSAP
+137 VSGGHWTTTTTAP

-177 LVESVDSLR
+177 LVENVDSLR

-192 VVDNARNISFDTA
+192 VVDNARNIDFDTA

-256 TFALFTFARDADLC
+256 TFALFTFARDANLC

-314 LRDAREK
+314 LRDAHEK

-411 FIALCFRNLFSMRYA
+411 FIALSFRNLFSMRYA

-465 GPLSAELAAVSITK
+465 GPLPAELAAVAITK
-479 PRPKAIRLV
+479 PRPKAIRLI

-496 VGGYILPKILRRDVL
+496 VGGYILPKIMRRDVL

-541 LVERDSKRFFKLLR
+541 LVERDSRRFFSLLR

-589 ARFNRDER
+589 ARFA
-597 STGIASNKAL
+597 TK
-607 PLWEIPY
+607 